1 MWNVRLYKNTGLNSV
16 NTVDKPSR
24 LNSAAYTDLPAL
36 DILQGENLS
45 HIRVKALRRDVKDAD
60 FLMLQNTE
68 DPADTFFYSVES
80 FTPTSVDVQV
90 LNVTADAVLTI
101 EMMINGIDNLEILDG
116 IVERHHIKKE
126 DDVYGAYTEDDPLL
140 VPSKELGMIAVQMF
154 NPVYSATGG
163 GTDVRPKTII
173 QSTVNLTKTNEG
185 SATIYKNTNDEVNVA
200 VVPKA
205 PEPVKDNTL
214 FYFPLSDGDGQN
226 YANKATL
233 CYDYDN
239 EATKKGMQV
248 LRNLGIER
256 SSIVASYSLVSNFDY
271 DGVDGNP
278 AYPVLK
284 GKYQEKTM
292 PEDFAFEYDNSVKNK
307 RVLYGNCN
315 TYEIISV
322 ASGVRMSFKPEDLCI
337 SDEGML
343 NRPIVCRSVDP
354 RPEGRPYY
362 NFKWYRGINQSRHDY
377 LSNAVPGMQWPS
389 VPVVY
394 TGLSGSQ
401 LNEIRYETE
410 REGARLSAQQQ
421 IDSINYNLGE
431 AKARRTIEV
440 GMSGVDAIVGSIAN
454 PASAFGNL
462 YGYAKNVAMAS
473 VNQAFDESHSQFDKT
488 QLEEKYAYNASKEL
502 QELRIAN
509 TIVAPDVH
517 FPNSETLRDFLGN
530 GIYVIQYRPKA
541 SDRQKMD
548 KILTMYGY
556 KDSKVL
562 EVSDFSGRSKFNYV
576 KANSVSIGNKNVP
589 KWVREAASAQLSAGV
604 RVWHQLP
611 DITAYADDSNK

>member
-68 DPADTFFYSVES
+68 DTADTFFYSVES

-278 AYPVLK
+278 SYPVLK
-284 GKYQEKTM
+284 GKYQENTM

-421 IDSINYNLGE
+421 IDSMNYNLGE

-454 PASAFGNL
+454 PTSAFGNL

-473 VNQAFDESHSQFDKT
+473 VNQAFDESRAQFDKT

-530 GIYVIQYRPKA
+530 GIYVIQYRPKT

-589 KWVREAASAQLSAGV
+589 KWVREAAAAQLSAGV

-611 DITAYADDSNK
+611 DVTAYTDGSNK